1 MRIALFGGSFDPPH
15 LGHVL
20 AACYAR
26 VVSGVDAVWIL
37 PVVHHPYA
45 KQLTPLAQRLEL
57 CHLAFGRLGSWAVI
71 RRDEERN
78 ASGYTFDLVQLLSR
92 EHPGHRWCLIGGSD
106 TARDLPHWHRGAE
119 LAELVEVI
127 AVPRR
132 AQGGD
137 DHPAALPAI
146 SSSAIR
152 QRLAAGANADDLL
165 PPAVAARI
173 TASGWY
179 GPDSD
184 HSGSAAL

>member
-26 VVSGVDAVWIL
+26 VVAGVDAVWIL
-37 PVVHHPYA
+37 PVVRHPYA

-57 CHLAFGRLGSWAVI
+57 CRLAFGPLGSWSEV
-71 RRDEERN
+71 RSDEERN
-78 ASGYTFDLVQLLSR
+78 ASGYTFDLIQLLSA
-92 EHPGHRWCLIGGSD
+92 EHPGHRWCLMGGSD
-106 TARDLPHWHRGAE
+106 TARDLPNWHRGAE
-119 LAELVEVI
+119 LAGLVEVI

-146 SSSAIR
+146 SSSAVR
-152 QRLAAGANADDLL
+152 QRLLAGAPADDLL

-173 TASGWY
+173 IACGWY
-179 GPDSD
+179 GPDS
-184 HSGSAAL
+184 STIGRATQ